1 MATMVE
7 PFAPWMRDLSRF
19 LATPGGGSAFL
30 PPADVLVSEDGVM
43 VYMDVPGLH
52 ADNLEIELEQDM
64 LTVRG
69 ERRPPWESLDGISAR
84 IERTFGSFERTLRVT
99 QGLDPDAIEA
109 SLDAGV
115 LQLRLPKPQEHQ
127 PRKIEIKPGTIEQ
140 GNGAG
145 ASASASADSTA
156 GAAEQAAPEQPTAEQ
171 AAPEQP
177 TAEQPTAE
185 GGG

>member
-43 VYMDVPGLH
+43 VYMDVPGMH

-69 ERRPPWESLDGISAR
+69 ERRPPWETLDGVSAR
-84 IERTFGSFERTLRVT
+84 VERTFGRFERTLRVT

-127 PRKIEIKPGTIEQ
+127 PRKIEIKPGTIEH
-140 GNGAG
+140 GDGDGDGDG
-145 ASASASADSTA
+145 ASAGPTA
-156 GAAEQAAPEQPTAEQ
+156 GAAEQAAPEQPTAQ
-171 AAPEQP
+171 A
-177 TAEQPTAE
+177 
-185 GGG
+185 GS

>member
-19 LATPGGGSAFL
+19 LGTPGGGSAFL
-30 PPADVLVSEDGVM
+30 PPADVLVREDGVM

-52 ADNLEIELEQDM
+52 ADDLELELEQDM

-69 ERRPPWESLDGISAR
+69 ERRPPWESLEGISAR
-84 IERTFGSFERTLRVT
+84 IERSFGRFERTLRVT
-99 QGLDPDAIEA
+99 HGLDPDAIEA

-127 PRKIEIKPGTIEQ
+127 PRKIEIKPGTITQ

-145 ASASASADSTA
+145 ASASAGDVADTGPAA
-156 GAAEQAAPEQPTAEQ
+156 GATEQSAPEP
-171 AAPEQP
+171 AA
-177 TAEQPTAE
+177 A
-185 GGG
+185 GDGS

>member
-30 PPADVLVSEDGVM
+30 PPADVLVREDGVT

-52 ADNLEIELEQDM
+52 PDELEIELEQDM

-69 ERRPPWESLDGISAR
+69 ERRPPWDSLDGSTAR
-84 IERTFGSFERTLRVT
+84 IERAFGRFERTLRVT
-99 QGLDPDAIEA
+99 HGLDPDAIEA

-115 LQLRLPKPQEHQ
+115 LQLHLPKPQEHQ
-127 PRKIEIKPGTIEQ
+127 PRKIEIKPGSTQGNGESAP

-145 ASASASADSTA
+145 ATDAAAGQSAPDETTA
-156 GAAEQAAPEQPTAEQ
+156 GSGT
-171 AAPEQP
+171 
-177 TAEQPTAE
+177 
-185 GGG
+185 

>member
-43 VYMDVPGLH
+43 VYMDVPGMH

-69 ERRPPWESLDGISAR
+69 ERRPPWETLDGVSAR
-84 IERTFGSFERTLRVT
+84 VERTFGRFERTLRVT

-127 PRKIEIKPGTIEQ
+127 PRKIEIKPGTIEH
-140 GNGAG
+140 GDGDGDGDGDG
-145 ASASASADSTA
+145 ASAGPTA
-156 GAAEQAAPEQPTAEQ
+156 GAAEQAAPEQPTAQ
-171 AAPEQP
+171 A
-177 TAEQPTAE
+177 
-185 GGG
+185 GS

>member
-30 PPADVLVSEDGVM
+30 PPADVLVRDDGVM

-52 ADNLEIELEQDM
+52 PDDLEIELEQDM

-69 ERRPPWESLDGISAR
+69 ERRPPWQNLDGVTAR
-84 IERTFGSFERTLRVT
+84 IERTFGRFERTLRVT
-99 QGLDPDAIEA
+99 HGLDPDAIEA

-115 LQLRLPKPQEHQ
+115 LQLRLPKPEEHQ
-127 PRKIEIKPGTIEQ
+127 PRKIEIKPGAAR
-140 GNGAG
+140 GKGAT
-145 ASASASADSTA
+145 D
-156 GAAEQAAPEQPTAEQ
+156 GAAEQRAPEQTPT
-171 AAPEQP
+171 
-177 TAEQPTAE
+177 E

>member
-7 PFAPWMRDLSRF
+7 PLAPWMRDLSRF

-30 PPADVLVSEDGVM
+30 PPADVLVGEDGVI

-52 ADNLEIELEQDM
+52 PDDLEIELEQDM

-69 ERRPPWESLDGISAR
+69 ERRPPWENLEGVTAR
-84 IERTFGSFERTLRVT
+84 IERTFGRFERMLRVT
-99 QGLDPDAIEA
+99 HGLDPEAVEA

-115 LQLRLPKPQEHQ
+115 LQLRLPKPEKHQ
-127 PRKIEIKPGTIEQ
+127 PRKIEIKPGAAR

-145 ASASASADSTA
+145 ATD
-156 GAAEQAAPEQPTAEQ
+156 GAAEQATPAEATAE
-171 AAPEQP
+171 A
-177 TAEQPTAE
+177 
-185 GGG
+185 GV

>member
-30 PPADVLVSEDGVM
+30 PPADVLVREDGVM

-52 ADNLEIELEQDM
+52 TDDLEIELEQDM

-69 ERRPPWESLDGISAR
+69 ERRPPWESLEGVSAR
-84 IERTFGSFERTLRVT
+84 IERTFGRFERTLRVT
-99 QGLDPDAIEA
+99 HGLDPDAIEA

-115 LQLRLPKPQEHQ
+115 LQLRLPKPEEHQ
-127 PRKIEIKPGTIEQ
+127 PRKIAIKPRTAQ
-140 GNGAG
+140 GDGAG
-145 ASASASADSTA
+145 AAD
-156 GAAEQAAPEQPTAEQ
+156 GGAEQSMPEQPAV
-171 AAPEQP
+171 
-177 TAEQPTAE
+177 E
-185 GGG
+185 GGA

>member
-1 MATMVE
+1 MATMIE

-30 PPADVLVSEDGVM
+30 PPADVLVSEDGVT

-99 QGLDPDAIEA
+99 QGLDPEAIEA

-140 GNGAG
+140 GDGTSAGAG
-145 ASASASADSTA
+145 AGDGDSASATASAGSTA
-156 GAAEQAAPEQPTAEQ
+156 DAAEQAAPEQPTAP
-171 AAPEQP
+171 A
-177 TAEQPTAE
+177 
-185 GGG
+185 GS

>member
-1 MATMVE
+1 MATMIE

-30 PPADVLVSEDGVM
+30 PPADVLVSEDGVT

-69 ERRPPWESLDGISAR
+69 ERRPPWETLDGVSAR
-84 IERTFGSFERTLRVT
+84 VERTFGRFERTLRVT

-140 GNGAG
+140 GDGDGDG
-145 ASASASADSTA
+145 ASAGPTA
-156 GAAEQAAPEQPTAEQ
+156 GAAEQAAPEQPTAQ
-171 AAPEQP
+171 A
-177 TAEQPTAE
+177 
-185 GGG
+185 GS

>member
-30 PPADVLVSEDGVM
+30 PPADVLVREDGVM

-52 ADNLEIELEQDM
+52 PDDLEIELEQDM

-69 ERRPPWESLDGISAR
+69 ERRPPWESLDGVTAR
-84 IERTFGSFERTLRVT
+84 IERTFGRFERTLRVT
-99 QGLDPDAIEA
+99 HGLDPDAIEA

-127 PRKIEIKPGTIEQ
+127 PRKIEIKPGSAQ
-140 GNGAG
+140 GNG
-145 ASASASADSTA
+145 
-156 GAAEQAAPEQPTAEQ
+156 GAAEGEGAGATEAAAEQSAPEQTTAGD
-171 AAPEQP
+171 A
-177 TAEQPTAE
+177 T
-185 GGG
+185 